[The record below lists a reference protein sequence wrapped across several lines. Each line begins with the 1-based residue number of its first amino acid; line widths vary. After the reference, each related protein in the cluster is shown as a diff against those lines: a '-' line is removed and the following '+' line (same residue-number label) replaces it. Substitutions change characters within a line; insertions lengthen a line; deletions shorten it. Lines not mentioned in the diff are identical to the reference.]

1 MWIRLM
7 GDLLDSN
14 HMENADP
21 GGKNHQIFAK
31 KCKKLN
37 KKSNIFHENFV
48 LKNLFYSLDK
58 TRMRLGMEAD
68 ANPNVCG
75 TTLPLMVNSW

>member
-1 MWIRLM
+1 MWSQHETILTLKGFLTSSINQEVYNQKSVMWIRLM

-37 KKSNIFHENFV
+37 KKSV
-48 LKNLFYSLDK
+48 NLFIK
-58 TRMRLGMEAD
+58 EIFRKF
-68 ANPNVCG
+68 
-75 TTLPLMVNSW
+75 

>member
-1 MWIRLM
+1 MWSQHETILTLKGFLTSSINQEVYNQKSVMWIRLM

-31 KCKKLN
+31 KCKKLK
-37 KKSNIFHENFV
+37 KKSNIFHET
-48 LKNLFYSLDK
+48 LF
-58 TRMRLGMEAD
+58 
-68 ANPNVCG
+68 
-75 TTLPLMVNSW
+75 

>member
-1 MWIRLM
+1 MWSQHETILTLKGFLTSSINQEVDNQKSVMWIRLM

-21 GGKNHQIFAK
+21 GGKNHQIFVK

-37 KKSNIFHENFV
+37 KKSNIFHE
-48 LKNLFYSLDK
+48 
-58 TRMRLGMEAD
+58 
-68 ANPNVCG
+68 
-75 TTLPLMVNSW
+75 TLY

>member
-1 MWIRLM
+1 MWSQHETILTLKGFLTSSINQEVYNQKSVMWIRLM

-37 KKSNIFHENFV
+37 KKSNIFHE
-48 LKNLFYSLDK
+48 
-58 TRMRLGMEAD
+58 
-68 ANPNVCG
+68 
-75 TTLPLMVNSW
+75 TLY

>member
-1 MWIRLM
+1 MWSQHETILTLKGFLTSSINQEVDNQKSVMWIRLM

-37 KKSNIFHENFV
+37 KKSNIFHE
-48 LKNLFYSLDK
+48 
-58 TRMRLGMEAD
+58 
-68 ANPNVCG
+68 
-75 TTLPLMVNSW
+75 TLY

>member
-1 MWIRLM
+1 MWSQHETILTLQGFLTSSINQEVYNQKSVMWIRLM

-37 KKSNIFHENFV
+37 KKSNIFHE
-48 LKNLFYSLDK
+48 
-58 TRMRLGMEAD
+58 
-68 ANPNVCG
+68 
-75 TTLPLMVNSW
+75 TLY

>member
-1 MWIRLM
+1 MWSQHETILTLKGFLTSSINQEVYNQKSVMWIRLM

-31 KCKKLN
+31 KCKKL
-37 KKSNIFHENFV
+37 KKKI
-48 LKNLFYSLDK
+48 
-58 TRMRLGMEAD
+58 
-68 ANPNVCG
+68 
-75 TTLPLMVNSW
+75 

>member
-1 MWIRLM
+1 MWSQHETILTLKGFLTSSINQEVYNQKSVMWIRLM

-37 KKSNIFHENFV
+37 KKSRVAGAGHF
-48 LKNLFYSLDK
+48 
-58 TRMRLGMEAD
+58 
-68 ANPNVCG
+68 
-75 TTLPLMVNSW
+75 